1 MTVFVALLR
10 AVNVG
15 GRKLLMSDLQAIAA
29 ELGFERARTYIASGN
44 LLLSTGLE
52 ESRVKAMLEARLAEH
67 LRAAVP
73 VIVRTGAELERV
85 VANNPFTSDPGN
97 RVVAIFLDSP
107 PPTDAVERAR
117 NVADERIA
125 LGNREVY
132 VAYSQNG
139 MAGSRLRIPG
149 AEAGTA
155 RNMNTVA
162 RLAGLAKEMA

>member
-52 ESRVKAMLEARLAEH
+52 ESQVKAMLEARLAEH
-67 LRAAVP
+67 MRAAVP
-73 VIVRTGAELERV
+73 VIVRMGAELERV
-85 VANNPFTSDPGN
+85 VADNPFTSDPGN

-117 NVADERIA
+117 NIADERIA

-139 MAGSRLRIPG
+139 MASSRLRIPG

>member
-15 GRKLLMSDLQAIAA
+15 GRKLLMSDLQGIAA

-44 LLLSTGLE
+44 LLLATDLGE
-52 ESRVKAMLEARLAEH
+52 RRIKAMLEARLEEH
-67 LRAAVP
+67 MRATVS
-73 VIVRTGAELERV
+73 VIVRTGPELEGV
-85 VANNPFTSDPGN
+85 VAGNPFIGDPAN
-97 RVVAIFLDSP
+97 RVVAIFLDAA
-107 PPTDAVERAR
+107 PPTDAVENAR
-117 NVADERIA
+117 NIADERIA

>member
-10 AVNVG
+10 AINVG
-15 GRKLLMSDLQAIAA
+15 GRKLLMSDLHGIAA
-29 ELGFERARTYIASGN
+29 GLGFERARTYIASGN

-52 ESRVKAMLEARLAEH
+52 ESQVKPMLEARLAEH
-67 LRAAVP
+67 MGAAVP

-107 PPTDAVERAR
+107 PPTDAVENAR
-117 NVADERIA
+117 NIADERIA